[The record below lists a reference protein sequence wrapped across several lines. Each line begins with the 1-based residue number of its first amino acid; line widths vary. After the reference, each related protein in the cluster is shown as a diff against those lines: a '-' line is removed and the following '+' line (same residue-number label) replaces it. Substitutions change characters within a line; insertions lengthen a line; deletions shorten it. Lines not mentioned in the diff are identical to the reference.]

1 MGRVGVSQRG
11 SSQKQG
17 RIRMV
22 FFRSSW
28 GPEIQRRAAWFRPV
42 AAVGSVFRR
51 DFTIMSANYAG
62 PRATGEPTEPSEKTI
77 RPGAAERRKREGF
90 GGQTIIIVVCRAAFG
105 HDLIQ

>member
-1 MGRVGVSQRG
+1 MRRVGVSQRG

-17 RIRMV
+17 RFAWS
-22 FFRSSW
+22 FFAVRG
-28 GPEIQRRAAWFRPV
+28 GPKFNGAAWFRPV